1 MDTQMLDQL
10 LLMWREQYGLMQE
23 DTEWIRGQIAAL
35 NEELAA
41 ACAPFREAMA
51 AIEKEVK
58 PLIVQRG
65 KTYSDVPGVTA
76 AYRKG
81 YNRVSYDSKQ
91 TDMVLGFL
99 RDVLPNAAEQLE
111 KARKENAV
119 APSVSIKAK
128 EG

>member
-1 MDTQMLDQL
+1 MLDQL
-10 LLMWREQYGLMQE
+10 LLMWREQRDRMQE
-23 DTEWIRGQIAAL
+23 DTKPLRDRISAL
-35 NEELAA
+35 NEEFAA
-41 ACAPFREAMA
+41 ACAPFKDAMA
-51 AIEKEVK
+51 AIEQEAK
-58 PLIVQRG
+58 PLIMQRG

-76 AYRKG
+76 SYRKG